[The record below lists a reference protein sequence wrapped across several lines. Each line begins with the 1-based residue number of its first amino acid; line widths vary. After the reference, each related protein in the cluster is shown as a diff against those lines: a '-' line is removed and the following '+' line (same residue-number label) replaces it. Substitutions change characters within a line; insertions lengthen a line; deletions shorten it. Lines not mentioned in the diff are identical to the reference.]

1 MSSIISINSPSEQI
15 NKFENLFSVA
25 LTVIRNVN
33 TLCKTPEETMDS
45 YIDYVISHNLW
56 YHFYNQADFAFVPVI
71 GWDLLS
77 NYAKYGNSLI
87 PPLGLQ

>member
-1 MSSIISINSPSEQI
+1 
-15 NKFENLFSVA
+15 
-25 LTVIRNVN
+25 
-33 TLCKTPEETMDS
+33 MDS